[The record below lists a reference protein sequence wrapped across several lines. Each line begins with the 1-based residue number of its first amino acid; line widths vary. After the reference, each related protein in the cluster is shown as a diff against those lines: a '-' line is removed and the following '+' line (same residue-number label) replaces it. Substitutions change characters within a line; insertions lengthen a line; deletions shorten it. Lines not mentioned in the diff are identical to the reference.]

1 VFAAAADWR
10 RFSVCPEWVPG
21 HGGPARPGVH
31 VVDDWLVATVR
42 VTRPSGRLR
51 DVLRAY
57 TIRLDDEK
65 VGSVRSGQSLE
76 VSRTPGPHRLRAAL
90 SYLAVGDVGSEPI
103 EIALADDVAESLVQP
118 TGSPVFKPGD
128 VRGRRTSYLE
138 LVPASAQ

>member
-1 VFAAAADWR
+1 VLTG
-10 RFSVCPEWVPG
+10 C
-21 HGGPARPGVH
+21 GGPARDH
-31 VVDDWLVATVR
+31 VVDDRLVATVR

-57 TIRLDDEK
+57 TILLDDEK

-76 VSRTPGPHRLRAAL
+76 VSTTPGPHRLRAAL

-103 EIALADDVAESLVQP
+103 EIALADDVVAEFLVQP

>member
-1 VFAAAADWR
+1 MTQLR
-10 RFSVCPEWVPG
+10 LGTS
-21 HGGPARPGVH
+21 
-31 VVDDWLVATVR
+31 DD
-42 VTRPSGRLR
+42 VTRPSGRVR

-57 TIRLDDEK
+57 TILLDDQK

-76 VSRTPGPHRLRAAL
+76 VSTTPWPHRLRAVL

-103 EIALADDVAESLVQP
+103 EIVLADSVVAEFLVQP

-138 LVPASAQ
+138 LVPDSTK